1 MATVAVPKPDLAEK
15 PVTGLA
21 LEDAVIG
28 RRTVDFDQHGIHEAV
43 IYDGLRLEPGMS
55 FAGPAIVQEPSVT
68 CVVPPPHR
76 VSVDRFGN
84 YHIHL
89 AA

>member
-1 MATVAVPKPDLAEK
+1 
-15 PVTGLA
+15 
-21 LEDAVIG
+21 
-28 RRTVDFDQHGIHEAV
+28 
-43 IYDGLRLEPGMS
+43 MS